1 MGQVEVLAAA
11 RRNRSKAL
19 SAKLV
24 LDEKAGKVKL
34 DFGVGPVGG
43 DARKYFGQVTSVTRR
58 FSIVDW
64 DLATGRA

>member
-1 MGQVEVLAAA
+1 LGQVEVLAAA

-34 DFGVGPVGG
+34 HFGAGPGPT
-43 DARKYFGQVTSVTRR
+43 AAGQGMS
-58 FSIVDW
+58 
-64 DLATGRA
+64 